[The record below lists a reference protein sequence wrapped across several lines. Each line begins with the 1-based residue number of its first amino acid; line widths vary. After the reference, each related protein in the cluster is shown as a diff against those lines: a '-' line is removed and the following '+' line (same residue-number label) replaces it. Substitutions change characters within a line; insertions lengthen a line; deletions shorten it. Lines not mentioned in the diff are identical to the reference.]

1 LFAGLFFP
9 PIFETTNKKIQIYM
23 NMKKTLTM
31 TGVFLALLA
40 SSQAR
45 AQSIGPSTLD
55 AAGGSAGLSGN
66 TYEWSVGD
74 MAVITTFTSGS
85 LVVTQGTLQ
94 PFHIPTGI
102 NKITLDQQLKAYPNP
117 ANNTVFLDYK
127 LENSGKLEYS
137 VHDIA
142 GKTIMQKTLV
152 VASGNNKESINVA
165 AFANATY
172 MLNVTFKPNEGQA
185 QTVSFKIIKSANN

>member
-1 LFAGLFFP
+1 
-9 PIFETTNKKIQIYM
+9 M
-23 NMKKTLTM
+23 SMKKTLTM

-94 PFHIPTGI
+94 PFHIPTGV
-102 NKITLDQQLKAYPNP
+102 NKITLDRQLKAYPNP
-117 ANNTVFLDYK
+117 ANNTVFLEYK
-127 LENSGKLEYS
+127 LENSGKLEYTIQ
-137 VHDIA
+137 DIA
-142 GKTIMQKTLV
+142 GKTIMQKTLA
-152 VASGNNKESINVA
+152 VATGNNKESINVA